1 MVVQG
6 MVRRSVQASAVALAA
21 AIVLL
26 PSAVGRHPAPPAAP
40 PPALPRPI
48 DPLAA
53 HVLERMPSLEVEAAS
68 DLAAAVRGEAE
79 SAGLDPLLVMAVI
92 GVESAWEPGAV
103 SRRGARGLMQ
113 LRKVTLAGEEREA
126 GLAAGDVH
134 DPVHNVR
141 MGVRYLARMIEDFGD
156 EDLGLMAYN
165 TGPTRL
171 LSYLLAVGE
180 VPDSLWSYVRRV
192 RREER
197 KIRREM
203 LRVEVLVADAAR

>member
-1 MVVQG
+1 
-6 MVRRSVQASAVALAA
+6 VQASGVALAA
-21 AIVLL
+21 AIAFL
-26 PSAVGRHPAPPAAP
+26 PSPVGHHSAPPAVRP
-40 PPALPRPI
+40 VVPPAAQLRPI

-53 HVLERMPSLEVEAAS
+53 EVLERMPSLSVEAAS
-68 DLAAAVRGEAE
+68 DLAAAVRSE
-79 SAGLDPLLVMAVI
+79 SETAGLDPVLVMAVI
-92 GVESAWEPGAV
+92 EVESAWETGAV
-103 SRRGARGLMQ
+103 SGRGARGLMQ
-113 LRKVTLAGEEREA
+113 LRRVAQAVEEREA
-126 GLAAGDVH
+126 GIAPGDVH

-141 MGVRYLARMIEDFGD
+141 MGVRYLARMVDDFGD

-180 VPDSLWSYVRRV
+180 VPDSLWSYVRKV

-203 LRVEVLVADAAR
+203 LRVRVLVADAAR